1 MRLDWAGRKLD
12 WEVVIVDDASPDG
25 TQQVAEQ
32 LQGIFGQDHVVRG
45 PLLLPTGQ
53 PGTRADPFSHWDRYR
68 SCGRGQGSWV

>member
-32 LQGIFGQDHVVRG
+32 LQGIFGQDHVVRA
-45 PLLLPTGQ
+45 PIASP
-53 PGTRADPFSHWDRYR
+53 
-68 SCGRGQGSWV
+68 